1 VVTALIPHETRA
13 HFRAA
18 RRDSSPVTVLTP
30 HEVRAHFRAARRD
43 GIPLIPQCDAC
54 DERGI
59 ALLAA
64 AYRHWRIDKGYPD
77 PGNLCALCAARNERM
92 IDFEVWCRRLPDGII

>member
-1 VVTALIPHETRA
+1 VVTALTPHETRA
-13 HFRAA
+13 HLRAA
-18 RRDSSPVTVLTP
+18 GRDSSPVTVLTP

-77 PGNLCALCAARNERM
+77 PGNLCAAPPGM
-92 IDFEVWCRRLPDGII
+92 SG